1 MVSKILVIDD
11 ERPTLSMFRLFLE
24 AYGYEVFTA
33 DNGGEGIELFR
44 KHRMPIVL
52 TDIKMPGMDGIEVL
66 QKIKEIDP
74 AAEVIIITGHG
85 DMDLAIQALS
95 LDATD
100 FINKP
105 IKQGNLDAALKRAE
119 ERISQAQSEE
129 GEYPVRAVEDVAVL
143 DIQGPVNAGSEVRL
157 ADAFARGRALSSK
170 LVLSFGP
177 DMSINGAG
185 IALLTQCLLD
195 SRNKGVEVVL
205 AGLPENYKNIL
216 EMVGIGALARAY
228 ETEPLALEAISGDK
242 E

>member
-33 DNGGEGIELFR
+33 DNGGDGIELFR
-44 KHRMPIVL
+44 EHRMPIVL

-66 QKIKEIDP
+66 KGVKEIDP
-74 AAEVIIITGHG
+74 TAEVIIITGHG

-119 ERISQAQSEE
+119 ERISQARDKEDD
-129 GEYPVRAVEDVAVL
+129 YPVREVDGIAVL
-143 DIQGPVNAGSEVRL
+143 DICGPVNAGSETRL
-157 ADAFARGRALSSK
+157 ADAFARGRALSDR
-170 LVLSFGP
+170 LVLSFSQ

-195 SRNKGVEVVL
+195 CRNNGVETAL
-205 AGLPENYKNIL
+205 AGLPENYGDIL
-216 EMVGIGALARAY
+216 DMVGIGALAPTHD
-228 ETEPLALEAISGDK
+228 TERLALEALAGDRG
-242 E
+242 